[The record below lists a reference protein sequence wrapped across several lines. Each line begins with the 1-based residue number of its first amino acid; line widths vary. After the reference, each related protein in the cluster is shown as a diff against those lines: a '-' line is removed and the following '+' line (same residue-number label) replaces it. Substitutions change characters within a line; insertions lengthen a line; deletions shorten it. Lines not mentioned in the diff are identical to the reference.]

1 MRLSI
6 FVRGDLTRAATVS
19 GRLCRALPLA
29 AVLLAGCSGGGE
41 AVAPIDGPYVVV
53 LGVAQDGGFPQAA
66 CRKECCAGAWEDP
79 ARRRNVASLGI
90 VDPEGPGRWLIDA
103 TPAFP
108 EQLRM
113 LDRFDPPPG
122 GHGISGILLTHAHI
136 GHYAGLIHLGRE
148 AMGAWE
154 VPVYAMPRMRRFL
167 SDSGPWDQLVRL
179 KNIDLRSLTAGEPV
193 ALSGRITVTPIRVP
207 HREEYTEAIGFRI
220 QGPERAILY
229 VPDIDKWD
237 RWSMSI
243 EEVLAEVDVAYLDG
257 TFFADGELEG
267 RDMSQ
272 IPHPFIAET
281 MERLAD
287 LDASERAKVRF
298 LHLNHTNPAL
308 DPASPES
315 LEIEAAGFRVAVQ
328 GERVAF

>member
-1 MRLSI
+1 MLFSDLERGGLS
-6 FVRGDLTRAATVS
+6 RAAAVS
-19 GRLCRALPLA
+19 GRLSRLLPFVA
-29 AVLLAGCSGGGE
+29 TLLAGCSGGGDV
-41 AVAPIDGPYVVV
+41 VAPIDGPYVVV
-53 LGVAQDGGFPQAA
+53 LGVAQDGGFPQTA
-66 CRKECCAGAWEDP
+66 CRKDCCAGAWEDA
-79 ARRRNVASLGI
+79 ARHRHAVSLGI
-90 VDPEGPGRWLIDA
+90 VDPDGPGRWLIDA
-103 TPAFP
+103 TPSFP

-113 LDRFDPPPG
+113 LDVLQAPPG

-167 SDSGPWDQLVRL
+167 SESGPWDQLVRL
-179 KNIDLRSLTAGEPV
+179 KNIELRSLAAGEPV
-193 ALSGRITVTPIRVP
+193 ALNGRITVTPIQVP

-237 RWSMSI
+237 RWSMSL

-328 GERVAF
+328 GERVAL

>member
-1 MRLSI
+1 
-6 FVRGDLTRAATVS
+6 VVS
-19 GRLCRALPLA
+19 GALRRLLPLLA
-29 AVLLAGCSGGGE
+29 ALLACCSGSDE
-41 AVAPIDGPYVVV
+41 VVAPIDGPYVVL
-53 LGVAQDGGFPQAA
+53 LGVAQDGGYPQAA
-66 CRKECCAGAWEDP
+66 CREDCCAAAWEDP
-79 ARRRNVASLGI
+79 ARRREVVSLGI
-90 VDPEGPGRWLIDA
+90 VDPEGPERWLIDA
-103 TPAFP
+103 TPSFP
-108 EQLRM
+108 AQLRM

-122 GHGISGILLTHAHI
+122 GHGISGIFLTHAHV

-167 SDSGPWDQLVRL
+167 ADSGPWDQLVRL
-179 KNIDLRSLTAGEPV
+179 KNIDLRSLAAGKPV
-193 ALSGRITVTPIRVP
+193 ALNGRITVTPIRVP

-220 QGPERAILY
+220 AGPERAILY
-229 VPDIDKWD
+229 LPDIDKWD
-237 RWSMSI
+237 RWSTPI
-243 EEVLAEVDVAYLDG
+243 EEALAQVDVAYLDG
-257 TFFADGELEG
+257 TFYADGELAG

-281 MERLAD
+281 MERLAH

-315 LEIEAAGFRVAVQ
+315 LAIAAAGFRVAVQ
-328 GERVAF
+328 GERVAL